1 MNAEHL
7 AGMTK
12 TQLISLVLD
21 LQGQMA
27 RLKAEHKRQ
36 EEAPLRLSESD
47 CSSDLESLLSD
58 KLLDTGASRVLECR
72 LERCPDCGHT
82 LQEQTQRLV
91 DNHQLVEMWPIEV
104 VVLRLNRYG
113 VQCSHC
119 GTYTVADYPPG
130 MDGKRPYGSRLESLM
145 SMLKE
150 TLPQGEGFNAPSPLG
165 YPSGQVSK
173 KVG

>member
-12 TQLISLVLD
+12 TQLITLVLD
-21 LQGQMA
+21 LQGQLA
-27 RLKAEHKRQ
+27 RLKAERQ
-36 EEAPLRLSESD
+36 ENGPLQLSESAS
-47 CSSDLESLLSD
+47 SSDLEALLSD
-58 KLLDTGASRVLECR
+58 KLLDTGTSRVLECR

-113 VQCSHC
+113 AQCSHC

-130 MDGKRPYGSRLESLM
+130 MDGKRRYGSRLESLM
-145 SMLKE
+145 GLLKDS
-150 TLPQGEGFNAPSPLG
+150 LPEGEGFSPRSPLG
-165 YPSGQVSK
+165 YSRDKLSK
-173 KVG
+173 KAG

>member
-12 TQLISLVLD
+12 TQLITLVLD
-21 LQGQMA
+21 LQGQLT
-27 RLKAEHKRQ
+27 RIKAERQ
-36 EEAPLRLSESD
+36 ESASLQLSDSH
-47 CSSDLESLLSD
+47 SSADLQALLSD
-58 KLLDTGASRVLECR
+58 KLLDTGTTRVLECR
-72 LERCPDCGHT
+72 LERCPDCGHS

-113 VQCSHC
+113 AQCSHC

-130 MDGKRPYGSRLESLM
+130 MDGKRRYGSRLESLM
-145 SMLKE
+145 GMLKE
-150 TLPQGEGFNAPSPLG
+150 TLQESERFNARSPLG
-165 YPSGQVSK
+165 HPAGKVSK
-173 KVG
+173 EAG

>member
-21 LQGQMA
+21 LQGQLT
-27 RLKAEHKRQ
+27 RLKAERQ
-36 EEAPLRLSESD
+36 ENGPLQLSESSS
-47 CSSDLESLLSD
+47 SSDVQALLSD

-72 LERCPDCGHT
+72 LERCPDCGHS

-104 VVLRLNRYG
+104 VMLRLNRYG
-113 VQCSHC
+113 ASCSHC
-119 GTYTVADYPPG
+119 GAYSVADYPPG
-130 MDGKRPYGSRLESLM
+130 MDGKRLYGSRLESLM
-145 SMLKE
+145 GMLKE
-150 TLPQGEGFNAPSPLG
+150 TLPEGQDFDARSPLG
-165 YPSGQVSK
+165 YSRDKHSK
-173 KVG
+173 KAG